1 MAVINCSDCSGF
13 GAVFTDI
20 DNKEIKK
27 CHKCNGVGKVQNM
40 IKPYSDDE
48 YEEAKRQGLDLDDW
62 DDYVKY
68 FGIGE
73 EPNYD
78 DM

>member
-1 MAVINCSDCSGF
+1 M
-13 GAVFTDI
+13 
-20 DNKEIKK
+20 KP
-27 CHKCNGVGKVQNM
+27 
-40 IKPYSDDE
+40 IKPYSDE
-48 YEEAKRQGLDLDDW
+48 EFEEAKNQGLDLDDW